1 MLRISD
7 ASLVVFL
14 TIMSTLAC
22 GGGSLSSPSAIPPSE
37 PPPTTL
43 PSDPPTQLSVF
54 PVSAPSIVLHGTVK
68 MKAQGTYGDPAS
80 PNTTTKDVTNSA
92 KWSTSD
98 EDVATVV
105 AGVVTGTDLGSATIT
120 ATLEGQTAS
129 SVVAVGMPPD
139 ISVIPSDPGA
149 FSLSHPSRQF
159 VATAGYVDGT
169 VLDLTGWVNWSASPE
184 GIVKFD
190 DPYGLQPGL
199 ATFISTG
206 TATITATFTTPGA
219 AEAEG
224 VLTVTVEP

>member
-14 TIMSTLAC
+14 ASIMSTLAC
-22 GGGSLSSPSAIPPSE
+22 GGGSFSS
-37 PPPTTL
+37 PTTL
-43 PSDPPTQLSVF
+43 PSEPLAQLSVF
-54 PVSAPSIVLHGTVK
+54 SVSAPSIALHGTVK

-80 PNTTTKDVTNSA
+80 PNTTSKDVTNSA

-98 EDVATVV
+98 EDVATVG
-105 AGVVTGTDLGSATIT
+105 AGLVTGTDLGTATIT
-120 ATLEGQTAS
+120 ATLEGKTAS
-129 SVVAVGMPPD
+129 SVVAVGIQPD
-139 ISVIPSDPGA
+139 ISVTPSDPGA
-149 FSLSHPSRQF
+149 FSLSHPNRQF
-159 VATAGYVDGT
+159 VATAKYVDGT
-169 VLDLTGWVNWSASPE
+169 VLDLTDWVKWSASPA

-206 TATITATFTTPGA
+206 TATITATFKPVDEA
-219 AEAEG
+219 VEAEG